1 MARKKKDLGIAKP
14 ALGLT
19 VGATILGVGA
29 GVAVK
34 AGGSGAGLSAAA
46 GFLPTMGTAVGAG
59 LTIGQL
65 RRLEKQTKRKR
76 R

>member
-59 LTIGQL
+59 LTIVQL
-65 RRLEKQTKRKR
+65 RKLEKQTKRKR